1 MLIENKVLVSNIRR
15 LCEDRGIS
23 VNKMCTD
30 IGISRS
36 SVRHWENG
44 SRPNYATVT
53 KIARYFNTTPGYIC
67 GYICKPHISYPAD
80 KAERLASN
88 VDDVFGAGAGELMTY
103 YTKLPKATRSMA
115 LAVMKS
121 LLDIATAGAEDK

>member
-44 SRPNYATVT
+44 IRPNYGSVT
-53 KIARYFNTTPGYIC
+53 KSDRYFNTTPGYIC
-67 GYICKPHISYPAD
+67 KRNISYLAD
-80 KAERLASN
+80 KEERMASN
-88 VDDVFGAGAGELMTY
+88 VDDVFGAGAGELMVY
-103 YTKLPKATRSMA
+103 YAKLPKATRSMA
-115 LAVMKS
+115 LAVMK
-121 LLDIATAGAEDK
+121 LLLGIATASEEDK

>member
-1 MLIENKVLVSNIRR
+1 MNMLVENKVLVSNIRR

-44 SRPNYATVT
+44 SRPNYATIT
-53 KIARYFNTTPGYIC
+53 KIARYFNTTP

-88 VDDVFGAGAGELMTY
+88 VDDLFGAGAGELMVY

-115 LAVMKS
+115 LAVMKL
-121 LLDIATAGAEDK
+121 LLDIATASTEDK